1 MPAKVINQWE
11 GEDEDDDVKVSTTF
25 CLQILIAYPW
35 YLYRPIMKYLRKN
48 SRPTIAQCSQLE
60 IRKYLVSLA
69 VGLCGLFE
77 PMFPFD

>member
-11 GEDEDDDVKVSTTF
+11 GEDEDDDVKVSTRF
-25 CLQILIAYPW
+25 CLQILIAYPR
-35 YLYRPIMKYLRKN
+35 YLYIMKYLRKN
-48 SRPTIAQCSQLE
+48 SRPTIAQCSQPE

>member
-11 GEDEDDDVKVSTTF
+11 GEDEDDDVKVSSTI
-25 CLQILIAYPW
+25 CLRILIAYPR
-35 YLYRPIMKYLRKN
+35 YLYVMKYLRKN

-69 VGLCGLFE
+69 VGLCGLCE
-77 PMFPFD
+77 PMSPID